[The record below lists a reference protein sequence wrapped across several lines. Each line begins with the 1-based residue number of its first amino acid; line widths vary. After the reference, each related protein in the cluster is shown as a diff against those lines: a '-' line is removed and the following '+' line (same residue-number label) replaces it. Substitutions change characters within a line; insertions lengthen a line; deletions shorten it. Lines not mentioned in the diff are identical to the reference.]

1 MQGLGIAESLTKF
14 LDTAVDITEVKVD
27 FLMVSPVDCCAESK
41 YAVVAGCCW
50 TDVDNEVLGCEDHV
64 FTILHDSSVGFL
76 NVGNRSILYLFMV
89 KTHGIHLRIRI
100 VVLAQGVTYPV
111 VAQEQSAHIGVI
123 DEDYAEVIINF
134 TLIEIGHGPKV
145 GYAVKHGLLTVG
157 S

>member
-1 MQGLGIAESLTKF
+1 
-14 LDTAVDITEVKVD
+14 
-27 FLMVSPVDCCAESK
+27 
-41 YAVVAGCCW
+41 
-50 TDVDNEVLGCEDHV
+50 
-64 FTILHDSSVGFL
+64 
-76 NVGNRSILYLFMV
+76 MV
-89 KTHGIHLRIRI
+89 KTHGIHLGTCI